1 VRLSLS
7 VKISITVIS
16 LISIGGAATAYLV
29 YVRSANALQGSISS
43 VQLQLTR
50 ESMDKIDRFLYERT
64 VDVQEL
70 TDREVIQ
77 RYLSRPANRTTDS
90 SRQLVKQLNR
100 YRVLGGAWENL
111 SLIDTKGAAVLSTDG
126 QASIDSLRQQAEF
139 KKAYDQAIAGEMSY
153 TDLFAQTKD
162 DVPVMLFMAPVRDAS
177 SQAQPIIGV
186 VVGELAWQSA
196 LEIMRGIQDSQAILL
211 NGHGINIG
219 ENKSN
224 HSDEI
229 LKQDYANTA
238 VFKQAQGNKGA
249 KILPGLEDPHNKPDQ
264 KEEVYVT
271 SYSKETGYLDFRG
284 NGWMLILQTPVSKA
298 LAPVASLRST
308 VILIFSLTALLTAAL
323 ALLFAKRFTKPIAIL
338 TQRAREISEGN
349 LQQRVP
355 VSSNDEVGTL
365 AQAFNV
371 MTDRLASS
379 YAALEQKVVERTK
392 QLQVKVEELAAAKA
406 KDDAVLTSM
415 GEGLIVTD
423 NAGHLVLANPAA
435 IELLEINPTK
445 HIGKVFL
452 KVAKLAEV
460 DAKDEKPSADQRVTR
475 TYTLT
480 RKDDSKLLIII
491 MTTPIVQEGKTIGA
505 IGIIRDITKEKE
517 VDRMKTEFIS
527 LASHQLR
534 TPLSA
539 IRWFSEMLLNGDAGK
554 LNNEQTDFTKNISDS
569 TERMIELVN
578 SLLNISRMESGRIIV
593 DPKPTDLHE
602 LVEGIIEDLQAKISE
617 RQQTLTVS
625 IHKELPKINLDP
637 RLISQVYMNFLT
649 NAVKYTPKGGE
660 ITVMIS
666 RKDDELVSQISDN
679 GYGIPKAQQEKLF
692 RKFFRADN
700 VSKIETDGTGLGLYL
715 VKAIIESS
723 GGRVWYKS
731 EEGKGST
738 FWFSL
743 PMSGMKK
750 KEGEVTLD

>member
-1 VRLSLS
+1 MV
-7 VKISITVIS
+7 VS
-16 LISIGGAATAYLV
+16 LISLGGAATAYLV
-29 YVRSANALQGSISS
+29 YTRSASSLTDSISS

-50 ESMDKIDRFLYERT
+50 QSMDKLDRFLYERT

-70 TDREVIQ
+70 TDRELIQ
-77 RYLSRPANRTTDS
+77 HYLSQPTSRTKETS
-90 SRQLVKQLNR
+90 TQLVKQLNR

-111 SLIDTKGAAVLSTDG
+111 SLVDAKGMAILSTDD
-126 QASIDSLRQQAEF
+126 QTSIKALQQQAQF
-139 KKAYDQAIAGEMSY
+139 KEAYQKALAGEMSY
-153 TDLFAQTKD
+153 TDLFAENTSSL
-162 DVPVMLFMAPVRDAS
+162 PVMLFMAPVRES
-177 SQAQPIIGV
+177 GPITGV

-196 LEIMRGIQDSQAILL
+196 LETIRSIQNSQAVLL
-211 NGHGINIG
+211 NKDGVHIG
-219 ENKSN
+219 ENSGN
-224 HSDEI
+224 SDEI
-229 LKQDYANTA
+229 LEHNHAKST
-238 VFKQAQGNKGA
+238 VFKQAHNNEGTQ
-249 KILPGLEDPHNKPDQ
+249 ILPGVEKEGTKASEIENKSF
-264 KEEVYVT
+264 VT
-271 SYSKETGYLDFRG
+271 SYTKENGYLDYRG
-284 NGWMLILQTPVSKA
+284 NGWLLVLQTPVSEA
-298 LAPVASLRST
+298 LTPVANLRST
-308 VILIFSLTALLTAAL
+308 VLLVFSLTALLTAAL
-323 ALLFAKRFTKPIAIL
+323 ALILAKRFTKPIAVL

-406 KDDAVLTSM
+406 KDDAILTSM

-423 NAGHLVLANPAA
+423 DAGHLVLANPAA

-452 KVAKLAEV
+452 RVAKLAEV
-460 DAKDEKPSADQRVTR
+460 DAKDEKPSADQHVTK

-539 IRWFSEMLLNGDAGK
+539 IRWFTEMLLNGDAGK
-554 LNNEQTDFTKNISDS
+554 LNTEQTDFTKNVLDS
-569 TERMIELVN
+569 TQRMIELVN

-602 LVEGIIEDLQAKISE
+602 LVDGIIEDLQAKITD

-649 NAVKYTPKGGE
+649 NAIKYTPKGGE

-666 RKDDELVSQISDN
+666 RKDKELVSQISDN
-679 GYGIPKAQQEKLF
+679 GYGIPRAQQEKLF